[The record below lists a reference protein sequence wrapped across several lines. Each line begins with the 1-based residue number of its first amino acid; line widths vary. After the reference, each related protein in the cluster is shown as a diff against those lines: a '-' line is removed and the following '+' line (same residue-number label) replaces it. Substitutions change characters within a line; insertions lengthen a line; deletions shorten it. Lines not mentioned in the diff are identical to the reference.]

1 MKNKK
6 IYITVLAVITPIIL
20 IGLTLASTAKSF
32 SNNDFKNNASVFL
45 QGAETT
51 GNPITL
57 RIDSD
62 YYYYVPFEINSTLT
76 TQFPGIMLDKS
87 AKAITDETLLK
98 NLFLYPSLV
107 KEFASSIKDF
117 DELAVSKTAAFAKYC
132 RILEVQ
138 SIKFSELNMQ
148 GNVAGILY
156 HGTKLAFDAVGLIK
170 SSTSG
175 MARLIKDLAK
185 DKVKDSII
193 SYLTKTDSREILSNT
208 QKADDS
214 ARNANSAC
222 KSAMTAW
229 NALQS
234 TTGKAGPSYA
244 KTAVEQTYNMFYYEY
259 MAMDALKTGFNR
271 VNNYPK
277 LITKINKKD
286 FEKGMSDL
294 NKFISRL
301 DDEKKYWNDALNN
314 TTDENMLELWTEEQ
328 IDRVNQIQT
337 PTPAPTPEPSS
348 PPLLPAACTSIDIAN
363 DYTFYT
369 YTPDNPGTNGPC
381 LSFANSAS
389 GNTVTLTCS
398 TDNRFRNHWVKE
410 IDTSGLSK
418 TKIKAN
424 LTIDDRGFFY
434 SMCPSGGVKY
444 DDYSILYVLSSDPR
458 ETFTS
463 ECNKVSSPDDWPKCG
478 INPAINPSILGKC
491 GVAKCSTSRQ
501 CELEVD
507 SAGLN
512 KIYLVFTTANPWP
525 ANVKGTLSNVEICP
539 AN

>member
-6 IYITVLAVITPIIL
+6 IYIAIAILAVII
-20 IGLTLASTAKSF
+20 LASTAKSF
-32 SNNDFKNNASVFL
+32 SNNDFKNSASIFL

-57 RIDSD
+57 RIDSN

-87 AKAITDETLLK
+87 AKAITDKALLK

-107 KEFASSIKDF
+107 KEFSSTIKDF
-117 DELAVSKTAAFAKYC
+117 DKLAVSKTAAFAKYC
-132 RILEVQ
+132 KILKVQ

-156 HGTKLAFDAVGLIK
+156 HGTKLAFDAVGLVK

-175 MARLIKDLAK
+175 LARLIKDLAK
-185 DKVKDSII
+185 DKVKDSVI
-193 SYLTKTDSREILSNT
+193 SYLTKTDSREILTST

-214 ARNANSAC
+214 ARNANNAC

-234 TTGKAGPSYA
+234 TTGKASPAYA
-244 KTAVEQTYNMFYYEY
+244 TAAVEQTYNMFFYEHT
-259 MAMDALKTGFNR
+259 AMDALKTGFNR

-286 FEKGMSDL
+286 FKKGMADL
-294 NKFISRL
+294 SKFISRL
-301 DDEKKYWNDALNN
+301 EDEKKYWNNALNN
-314 TTDENMLELWTEEQ
+314 TTDENMLELWAEEQ
-328 IDRVNQIQT
+328 ISRVNAAIQL
-337 PTPAPTPEPSS
+337 PEPAPTQEP
-348 PPLLPAACTSIDIAN
+348 PPPPPPAACTSIDVAS

-389 GNTVTLTCS
+389 SNTVTLTCS

-410 IDTSGLSK
+410 INTSGLSK

-434 SMCPSGGVKY
+434 SMCPNGGVKY

-463 ECNKVSSPDDWPKCG
+463 ECNKVCSPDDWPKCG
-478 INPAINPSILGKC
+478 INPATNSSVLGKC
-491 GVAKCSTSRQ
+491 GVAKCSTSRE

-525 ANVKGTLSNVEICP
+525 ANVKGSLSNVEICP